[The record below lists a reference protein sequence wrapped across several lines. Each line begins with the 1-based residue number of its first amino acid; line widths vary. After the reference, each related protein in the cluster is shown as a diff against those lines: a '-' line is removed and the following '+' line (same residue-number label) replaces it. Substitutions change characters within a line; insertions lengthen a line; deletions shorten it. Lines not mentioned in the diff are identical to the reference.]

1 MELYFHHK
9 ASPFVRKAL
18 LGIIELGV
26 DCVDRA
32 IDFSSTEAMNEY
44 ALINP
49 NRRFPALRDGELV
62 LWESNA
68 ILRYLARRTPW
79 LGQTDGAAALVEQW
93 LCWELA
99 HLGPTLLGLQ
109 NHRLGFLPRP
119 PRDEATLSADKDRLL
134 RILDQALEGR
144 SYVVSHITIADLAL
158 AAVFSFAEEA
168 ELLDATYGHVCRWL
182 DAMRARPSWQAT
194 ERMKQETL
202 AAFNIQL
209 PMPRLK
215 VPSTAV

>member
-1 MELYFHHK
+1 MEIFFHHK
-9 ASPFVRKAL
+9 ASPFVRKVL

-26 DCVDRA
+26 ETVDRA
-32 IDFSSTEAMNEY
+32 IDFSSTEAMKEY
-44 ALINP
+44 EQLNP

-79 LGQTDGAAALVEQW
+79 LGQTDNDAALVEQW

-109 NHRLGFLPRP
+109 NYRLGFLPLP
-119 PRDEATLSADKDRLL
+119 PRDEATLIADQARLL
-134 RILDQALEGR
+134 GILDRTLDGR
-144 SYVVSHITIADLAL
+144 QYVVSHITIADLAL

-168 ELLDATYGHVCRWL
+168 ELLDSTYGHVCRWL
-182 DAMRARPSWQAT
+182 DTMRARPSWQAT

-202 AAFNIQL
+202 AAFKVKL
-209 PMPRLK
+209 PIPRHK
-215 VPSTAV
+215 VQAP